1 MPPSSP
7 LIFLR
12 SQSLVYLNGILKPC
26 RLLCHETYSRKT
38 FAVWNQSSLLLRH
51 LTSEENFFCSSQIFK
66 HCSIA
71 DVIRFSWWRRAKRES
86 GKICDFLFSHH
97 LIANKRNGKVF
108 IPFCW
113 MDVLWM
119 VPFPVRTLLFQEN
132 RKLFYVLTIEKN
144 NCSMTKVFHNVI
156 VICSCEAW

>member
-1 MPPSSP
+1 MGHQNVGYRGWLVHLVSALHRRRQTGLFFGHEPTPPSSP

-12 SQSLVYLNGILKPC
+12 SQSLVYLNGTLKPC
-26 RLLCHETYSRKT
+26 SLLCHETYIRQT
-38 FAVWNQSSLLLRH
+38 FAVSNQSSLLLRH

-108 IPFCW
+108 ILFSW

-119 VPFPVRTLLFQEN
+119 ILFVSG
-132 RKLFYVLTIEKN
+132 K
-144 NCSMTKVFHNVI
+144 S
-156 VICSCEAW
+156 